1 MEEKRITVNGCAY
14 LVDILNDD
22 MKNVANELEET
33 QNEIN
38 RLNVLYDRIQV
49 LSAKLFGLYIQAT
62 DQMPRYGFTNQINV
76 EKSKKK

>member
-22 MKNVANELEET
+22 MKNVADELEET